1 MSVHRNRTPRMAALF
16 LGAALGAASLTMAPA
31 AQAAPAPHASVATAA
46 VAAPA
51 QKATTK
57 PDTVVTRLSA
67 TKGVAGDTVLIKG
80 TKLATANDDPDTAD
94 DTPWIG
100 KAVKFGET
108 AVATNKVTALSEST
122 LVVEVPAN
130 ANGQYVVTVGDAT
143 KGPKFTYAAPITITT
158 DQDDLDALAA
168 TMVSETGLADGTI
181 VGTNFTKATKV
192 VVGGKAAKINKEG
205 GYTATT
211 LTFAYPAGL
220 VGVQDV
226 VVMDSGFTYYVGYVT
241 YHGKPVTV
249 TAVSGT
255 SYVEQ
260 PSVVELT
267 GTNLDLVTSVTYA
280 GVKASFKKPAKGVS
294 DKLTVTVPKGEAT
307 TDGALVVTTKYLATA
322 SVEVDRVAA
331 PVPTVSAVSTV
342 TPATAGEV
350 TLTGTNLTGLKKVVV
365 KNVTT
370 GKLYA
375 GSKIS
380 VTSATSAK
388 VTLPALPAGDYTVQV
403 FAISATGSTAF
414 DLTVGSSTPSTPA
427 PTLTSVSYDA
437 AVDPDPAV
445 LTLEGTNLA
454 VGQKVRYYTGSDA
467 STATVVTITGAGS
480 ATLASVDLASDLAA
494 GTYHVQVSGDDGTTW
509 STSSDVT
516 VS

>member
-1 MSVHRNRTPRMAALF
+1 MAALF

-31 AQAAPAPHASVATAA
+31 AQAAPAHHASVSAAA

-51 QKATTK
+51 KATTK

-67 TKGVAGDTVLIKG
+67 TKGVAGNTVLIKG

-94 DTPWIG
+94 ETPWIG

-143 KGPKFTYAAPITITT
+143 KGPKFTYAAPVTIST

-181 VGTNFTKATKV
+181 DGTNFTKATKV

-205 GYTATT
+205 GFTATK

-220 VGVQDV
+220 LGVQDV
-226 VVMDSGFTYYVGYVT
+226 VVVDSGVTYYVGYVT

-249 TAVSGT
+249 TGATGT

-260 PSVVELT
+260 ASAVELT
-267 GTNLDLVTSVTYA
+267 GTNLDLVTSVTYD
-280 GVKASFKKPAKGVS
+280 GVKASFKKPAKGTT
-294 DKLTVTVPKGEAT
+294 DKLTVTIPKGEAKA
-307 TDGALVVTTKYLATA
+307 DGALVVTTKYEATA
-322 SVEVDRVAA
+322 SYEIDRVAA
-331 PVPTVSAVSTV
+331 PVPTVSAVTTV

-350 TLTGTNLTGLKKVVV
+350 TLTGTGLTGLKKVVV

-380 VTSATSAK
+380 VTSSTSAK
-388 VTLPALPAGDYTVQV
+388 VTLPALPAGDYTLQV
-403 FAISATGSTAF
+403 FAISATGSTAHEF
-414 DLTVGSSTPSTPA
+414 TVGSSTPSTPA
-427 PTLTSVSYDA
+427 PTLTAVSYDA
-437 AVDPDPAV
+437 AADPDPAV

-509 STSSDVT
+509 STASDVT